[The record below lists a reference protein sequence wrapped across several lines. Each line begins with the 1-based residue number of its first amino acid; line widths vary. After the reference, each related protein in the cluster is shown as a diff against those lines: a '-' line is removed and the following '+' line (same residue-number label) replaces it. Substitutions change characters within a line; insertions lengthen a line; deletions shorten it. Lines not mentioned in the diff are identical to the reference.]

1 MVWLV
6 VVYNRSN
13 SWMFT
18 ISTKQINWMG
28 LTMEADLKKLAEAQK
43 ELAEIEEIRLTKLID
58 G

>member
-1 MVWLV
+1 
-6 VVYNRSN
+6 
-13 SWMFT
+13 MFT